1 MAPVIVKE
9 GLCHALYV
17 FDIGL
22 SIDLERV
29 RRLLARSDVKTEVTT
44 SRRAP
49 KYYGGYQPAPLHV
62 GQQAEGLTVA
72 GRALSPAVDMV
83 LYDFGAVTV
92 AYAIPFEGP
101 LAEAGRLSCEL
112 NAGAALERD
121 ARRRVEDLLL
131 RIRGAVS
138 RPRPPDPVEDYL
150 MFEVRDA
157 ERPGPLDQLPA
168 QHGEEIARIL
178 RAETGPLSA
187 QEVADAVSV
196 QLSYGPDD
204 LTLIDW
210 NAALIF
216 DRDAGD
222 VLDVLEFAN
231 IELLELRVL
240 DAQLDDSL
248 DRSYELLSRFTWQ
261 RLLGLSRMSSL
272 RRVGQMQVDGAIL
285 FERVSNALKLL
296 GDQYLARVYR
306 LASQRFHLAEW
317 NTGNLRKLDTI
328 ESLYEKLSDRNANR
342 RLEILEWIIILLI
355 AFEIVWP
362 FVSRRWGL

>member
-1 MAPVIVKE
+1 MDTVIIKS
-9 GLCHALYV
+9 GICHALYV
-17 FDIGL
+17 YDIGL
-22 SIDLERV
+22 SIDLERI
-29 RRLLARSDVKTEVTT
+29 RRRLARSEVTTEVAT

-49 KYYGGYQPAPLHV
+49 KYYGGYQPAPLHLV
-62 GQQAEGLTVA
+62 QPVA
-72 GRALSPAVDMV
+72 GLRAGDRPLAPTVDMA

-92 AYAIPFEGP
+92 TYAIPFDGP
-101 LAEAGRLSCEL
+101 LAEVGRLSCQV
-112 NAGAALERD
+112 NADDSLERD
-121 ARRRVEDLLL
+121 ARRRVQDLLE
-131 RIRGAVS
+131 RVRQAVS
-138 RPRPPDPVEDYL
+138 RPRPPGPVEDYL
-150 MFEVRDA
+150 MFEVREA
-157 ERPGPLDQLPA
+157 EFDGRLDQIPA
-168 QHGEEIARIL
+168 ALGHEIARIL
-178 RAETGPLSA
+178 RAETGALSA
-187 QEVADAVSV
+187 QEAADAASV

-216 DRDAGD
+216 DRDASD

-248 DRSYELLSRFTWQ
+248 DRSYAMLSEFSWS
-261 RLLGLSRMSSL
+261 RLLGISRASSL
-272 RRVGQMQVDGAIL
+272 RRVGAMQVDGAIL

-317 NTGNLRKLDTI
+317 NAAALRKLDTI
-328 ESLYEKLSDRNANR
+328 ESLYEKLNDRNASR

-362 FVSRRWGL
+362 FAAKRWGL